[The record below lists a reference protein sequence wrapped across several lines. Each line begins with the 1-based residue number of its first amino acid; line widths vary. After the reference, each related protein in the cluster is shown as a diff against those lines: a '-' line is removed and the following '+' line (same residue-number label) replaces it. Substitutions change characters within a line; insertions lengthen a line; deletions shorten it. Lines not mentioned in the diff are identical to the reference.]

1 MKRTTITVTDA
12 ARNFADCVNR
22 AHYQNVTFVL
32 LKNGT
37 PFARLVP
44 DNEKVCLGS
53 DLAEI
58 LAKAELPDEEARAWH
73 RDLPAARATLKA
85 GSGQMAINPRC
96 LRNGQSV
103 AATVPRAHSLK
114 RSAPPAAL

>member
-1 MKRTTITVTDA
+1 MRALAFLHPRPLRPAPGEHCVFYVISDNLILMKRTTITVTDA

-44 DNEKVCLGS
+44 HDERVCLGRE
-53 DLAEI
+53 LAGI
-58 LAKAELPDEEARAWH
+58 LAKAELSDDDARAWH
-73 RDLPAARATLKA
+73 HDLQAARKSLKA
-85 GSGQMAINPRC
+85 
-96 LRNGQSV
+96 V
-103 AATVPRAHSLK
+103 AE
-114 RSAPPAAL
+114 

>member
-1 MKRTTITVTDA
+1 MRKTTISVTEA

-32 LKNGT
+32 LKNGS

-44 DNEKVCLGS
+44 DNEKVCLGR

-58 LAKAELPDEEARAWH
+58 LAGTELSDDEAKAWGQ
-73 RDLPAARATLKA
+73 DLQSSRKALKIPADKWR
-85 GSGQMAINPRC
+85 
-96 LRNGQSV
+96 
-103 AATVPRAHSLK
+103 
-114 RSAPPAAL
+114 